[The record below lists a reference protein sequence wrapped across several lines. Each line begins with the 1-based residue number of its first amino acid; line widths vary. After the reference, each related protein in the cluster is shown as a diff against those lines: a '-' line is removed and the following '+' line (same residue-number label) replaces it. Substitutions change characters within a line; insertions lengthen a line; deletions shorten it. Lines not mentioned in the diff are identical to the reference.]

1 MSEILYS
8 TTATTYGGLEGK
20 VQSSDGVINMA
31 TAIPGSNRDEELD
44 QVTNPEQLFA
54 AAYATCFDSALQIV
68 ANKEG
73 IDFESQVTANVT
85 LLEDEPDQGY
95 RLAIELQ
102 VKGSNIDK
110 SKLEELVN
118 KANQIW
124 PYAEEKR
131 RNMEFTLEVDT
142 LTN

>member
-8 TTATTYGGLEGK
+8 STATTYGGLEGK

-31 TAIPGSNRDEELD
+31 TAIPGTDRDEELK

-68 ANKEG
+68 ANKERLNL
-73 IDFESQVTANVT
+73 ESQVTANVK
-85 LLEDEPDQGY
+85 LLEDEKDGY
-95 RLAIELQ
+95 KLSINLQ
-102 VKGSNIDK
+102 IKGKNIDNNQ
-110 SKLEELVN
+110 LDILVQ

-124 PYAEEKR
+124 PYSEEKR
-131 RNMEFTLEVDT
+131 KNMELTLEIDT
-142 LTN
+142 LSH